1 MWIIKS
7 WTISAVFITL
17 CLSLGATFAH
27 AADVCNN
34 RNQFVTRPI
43 PLGLCGNNTRTACN
57 GLLEQGTLG
66 GLVTKNNSY
75 FILGASHT
83 LAVSNAGV
91 VGDPIVQPS
100 GAPVAD
106 KVATLSS
113 FTTLSTTSNTVDAA
127 IAAIVANDVQLSGT
141 IQNIGQVSTT
151 PLTCTLN
158 APVQIMG
165 CGSCHIPGM
174 IQTCVKNLLE
184 TVDCVGNAPFINQVG
199 LIMNAQPGDSGAL
212 VVSQSTTGC
221 PRPVGLLIS
230 GLGGAATANPI
241 SAVLSTFG
249 VSIVG
254 KTCTTLATA
263 SDGSVLPQEDL
274 QPTQEQLQ
282 ADDVARTLGPE
293 LLKIPGV
300 WGDESTD
307 DENGHMI
314 IKVMVDA
321 ITPEVRQAVPS
332 TLGGFPVRIYQMER
346 EVMLGD
352 SMCGAGKKHGTTR

>member
-1 MWIIKS
+1 MWIVKN
-7 WTISAVFITL
+7 WTISAVLITL
-17 CLSLGATFAH
+17 CLSLGATFSQG
-27 AADVCNN
+27 ADVCNN
-34 RNQFVTRPI
+34 RDQFVTRPI
-43 PLGLCGNNTRTACN
+43 PLGLCGNNTRTECN
-57 GLLEQGTLG
+57 GKLVQGTLG
-66 GLVTKNNSY
+66 ALVTKNSTY
-75 FILGASHT
+75 FILGASHV
-83 LAVSNAGV
+83 LAVSNGGV

-106 KVATLSS
+106 KVAKLSS
-113 FTTLSTTSNTVDAA
+113 FTTLSTTNNS
-127 IAAIVANDVQLSGT
+127 
-141 IQNIGQVSTT
+141 
-151 PLTCTLN
+151 
-158 APVQIMG
+158 
-165 CGSCHIPGM
+165 H
-174 IQTCVKNLLE
+174 
-184 TVDCVGNAPFINQVG
+184 
-199 LIMNAQPGDSGAL
+199 
-212 VVSQSTTGC
+212 
-221 PRPVGLLIS
+221 
-230 GLGGAATANPI
+230 
-241 SAVLSTFG
+241 FG

-263 SDGSVLPQEDL
+263 SDGGLLPQEDL

-321 ITPEVRQAVPS
+321 ITPELLQAVPS

-352 SMCGAGKKHGTTR
+352 SMCGSGKKHGTAR